1 MGQEEADIVL
11 VQDNPDDLE
20 LVLRALRRGRLANHV
35 EAFRG
40 GDQALNSLL
49 YRGVH
54 SRRRSVVQPP
64 RLDPVDPML
73 SKRDG
78 LQVLKQ
84 RKSNSANKPISVV
97 ILSAPKEEQ
106 GLTKSDPWSVCSYIQ
121 EPVNFEPVRKTVKR
135 SVLVWFVMNQ
145 PPPRVAFQG
154 G

>member
-1 MGQEEADIVL
+1 MEGRCGPRRSRALARHSISLWGEKKVMSGRQIRVWREWVGQEEADIVL

-84 RKSNSANKPISVV
+84 RKSNSANKPI
-97 ILSAPKEEQ
+97 
-106 GLTKSDPWSVCSYIQ
+106 W
-121 EPVNFEPVRKTVKR
+121 
-135 SVLVWFVMNQ
+135 
-145 PPPRVAFQG
+145 
-154 G
+154 